1 MDSGFRRNDEAES
14 DALPKS
20 SNRRESLSA
29 ADAVMWALERNWEM
43 VESAIEGLDN
53 KTMDSRPAD
62 HCNSISWIL
71 WHMNRVVDVF
81 INTRLQ
87 FKTQLWVSHGW
98 YQKFGMEKQAK
109 VMGRSEGE
117 IVTWVAPP
125 LEAQLGYFEAVKA
138 AARDYIN
145 SLSAEDL
152 DRRVTFPPEAQTQD
166 HSLATALGQLVWDNV
181 AHGGQ
186 IAYLR
191 GLYNGLGWHR

>member
-1 MDSGFRRNDEAES
+1 M
-14 DALPKS
+14 
-20 SNRRESLSA
+20 SA

-43 VESAIEGLDN
+43 VDSAIEGLDA
-53 KTMDSRPAD
+53 KTMDSRPAE

-81 INTRLQ
+81 IKTRLQ
-87 FKTQLWVSHGW
+87 SKTQLWVSDGW
-98 YQKFGMEKQAK
+98 HQKFGMEKQVK
-109 VMGRSEGE
+109 VMGRSEEE
-117 IVTWVAPP
+117 IVAWVAPP
-125 LEAQLGYFEAVKA
+125 LEAQWGYSEAVKA

-166 HSLATALGQLVWDNV
+166 HSVATALGQLVWDNV

-191 GLYNGLGWHR
+191 GLYDGLGWHR

>member
-1 MDSGFRRNDEAES
+1 M
-14 DALPKS
+14 
-20 SNRRESLSA
+20 SA

-43 VESAIEGLDN
+43 VDSAIEGLGA

-87 FKTQLWVSHGW
+87 STTQLWVSDGW

-109 VMGRSEGE
+109 VMGRSEEE
-117 IVTWVAPP
+117 IVTWVAPS
-125 LEAQLGYFEAVKA
+125 LEAQWGYYAAVKA

-145 SLSAEDL
+145 CLSAEDL

-191 GLYNGLGWHR
+191 GLFSGMGWHR

>member
-1 MDSGFRRNDEAES
+1 
-14 DALPKS
+14 
-20 SNRRESLSA
+20 LSA
-29 ADAVMWALERNWEM
+29 ADAVMWALERNWDM
-43 VESAIEGLDN
+43 VDSAIDGLGPQA
-53 KTMDSRPAD
+53 MDSRPAD
-62 HCNSISWIL
+62 HCNSIAWIL

-87 FKTQLWVSHGW
+87 SKTQLWVSDGW
-98 YQKFGMEKQAK
+98 HQKFGMEKRAK
-109 VMGRSEGE
+109 VMGRSEEE
-117 IVTWVAPP
+117 IVAWVSPS
-125 LEAQLGYFEAVKA
+125 LEAQQGYYQAIKA
-138 AARDYIN
+138 AAREFIN

-191 GLYNGLGWHR
+191 GLHDGLGWHR